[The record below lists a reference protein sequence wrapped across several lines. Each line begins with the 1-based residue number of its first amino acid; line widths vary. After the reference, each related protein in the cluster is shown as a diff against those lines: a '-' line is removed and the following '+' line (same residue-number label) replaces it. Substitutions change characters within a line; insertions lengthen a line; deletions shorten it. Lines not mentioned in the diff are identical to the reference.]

1 MKGDIGMDEQNMD
14 ILERIHA
21 SYYQLTATERRVA
34 DYVLAQHTQVEFMS
48 ITQLA
53 DECGTAEATISRFC
67 RSLKLKGFNAFK
79 IELARHSVPA
89 AAKVQP
95 QSIDTPA
102 GRCQEV
108 GRQAVEAVNQTIELV
123 QPHQVAQAV
132 ELIEQAPRVMCIG
145 SGGSMILANECAHM
159 FSTVTG
165 KFCSV
170 SDSHMQMSAVAT
182 LEQDSIILLFSYSG
196 ATTNGLQV
204 LEVAKQRGI
213 KTILITRFPKSP
225 AAKLADVVLRCGSN
239 EGPFQF
245 GSVAA
250 KIAQLVVVDVLF
262 QEYFQRNRVSCEE
275 NIQSI
280 ASALSNM
287 HV

>member
-1 MKGDIGMDEQNMD
+1 MEEQNMD

-21 SYYQLTATERRVA
+21 SYYQLTATERKVA
-34 DYVLAQHTQVEFMS
+34 DFVLAQHAQVQFMS

-79 IELARHSVPA
+79 IELARHGAASVSPV
-89 AAKVQP
+89 KVQP
-95 QSIDTPA
+95 TDTPA

-108 GRQAVEAVNQTIELV
+108 GRQAVDAVNQTIELV
-123 QPHQVAQAV
+123 QLQLIQQAV

-165 KFCSV
+165 KFYSV
-170 SDSHMQMSAVAT
+170 GDSHMQMSAAAT
-182 LEQDSIILLFSYSG
+182 LEEGSIILLFSYSG

-204 LEVAKQRGI
+204 LELARTRGI

-239 EGPFQF
+239 EGPFQL

-250 KIAQLVVVDVLF
+250 KIAQLVVVDILF
-262 QEYFQRNRVSCEE
+262 QEYYSRNRESCEE

-280 ASALSNM
+280 ASALSDL
-287 HV
+287 HL

>member
-1 MKGDIGMDEQNMD
+1 MDEQNID

-21 SYYQLTATERRVA
+21 SYYQLPAAERKVA
-34 DYVLAQHTQVEFMS
+34 DYVLTQHAQVQFMS

-89 AAKVQP
+89 AAKP
-95 QSIDTPA
+95 RPHSADTPA

-108 GRQAVEAVNQTIELV
+108 GRQAVDAVNQTIELV
-123 QPHQVAQAV
+123 QPQLIQQAV

-165 KFCSV
+165 KFYAV

-182 LEQDSIILLFSYSG
+182 MEQDGIILLFSYSG

-204 LEVAKQRGI
+204 LEVARQRGI

-262 QEYFQRNRVSCEE
+262 QEYFSRNREDCEK

-280 ASALSNM
+280 ASALSDM